1 MRLLT
6 FSERR
11 NDYSKVHR
19 NNLINNILTQIEA
32 SAAGADDAI
41 MLERDGFLARTSANL
56 ALYIPV
62 CGISSAH
69 VAMSINAVGCLSF
82 RRGVPYS
89 IAAVS
94 GTGRESTI
102 RGIL

>member
-1 MRLLT
+1 MRP
-6 FSERR
+6 
-11 NDYSKVHR
+11 NDYAKIRH
-19 NNLINNILTQIEA
+19 NNLINNIMAQIEA
-32 SAAGADDAI
+32 SAASADDAI
-41 MLERDGFLARTSANL
+41 MRELDGFLPRTSANL

-62 CGISSAH
+62 CGVSLAH

-82 RRGVPYS
+82 CHGVPYS

-94 GTGRESTI
+94 SAGRESTI